1 MSRNAFMFRGVIE
14 IEEKITVS
22 PPPNIAAQVLRGR
35 VVNNSLHG
43 VRCPVMVNNFST
55 YVKQDD

>member
-1 MSRNAFMFRGVIE
+1 MFRGVIE